1 MVVWG
6 SIRNIPWTPRYKWLV
21 CRSKKIKVLLVF
33 ASNTKPHAVY
43 NTRLLH
49 LCCLASHQSCHPH
62 DGSLVSLSSM
72 TTSQF
77 SSRVVVSQI
86 GIPHKAVNLESELSG
101 ESKPRT
107 EGDLTDNQATKA
119 MPQIDELKPRSRYSR
134 KTWMRCRKRARGLNM
149 PRTLSR
155 SNEMPQGGNEPDREQ
170 K

>member
-119 MPQIDELKPRSRYSR
+119 MPQIDELKAEIEVLKEDLDEMQKACTRLEYAEDTVTVERNA
-134 KTWMRCRKRARGLNM
+134 ARRE
-149 PRTLSR
+149 RT
-155 SNEMPQGGNEPDREQ
+155 
-170 K
+170 